1 MDFER
6 VQFRKLL
13 AEATKMFAASEKDKN
28 KWSYVYDPEANFAG
42 MMENSLPRCWTP
54 SLSKAYADAKPTIE
68 VKTPQKPTREER
80 ITKVKELRKHGF
92 SLGEIAKMQGISK
105 STVKNYL
112 DNYPYIK

>member
-1 MDFER
+1 
-6 VQFRKLL
+6 
-13 AEATKMFAASEKDKN
+13 MFAASEKDKN